1 MPATGSPSSPSL
13 TSLITRHTEGLTL
26 YSEALSV
33 ESEALTLYTD
43 SVSAYSESMDDQ
55 ELHEHVARL
64 RRQRQDDAH
73 VEVKAAVG
81 GVPKDLWRSVSAF
94 ANTEGGVII
103 LGLDETSGF
112 LPAEGFDPQRTLD
125 MVLTGFDASPGT
137 HAKVTPIPPHEI
149 GRHEVDG
156 APVVTLHIGTLHGTP
171 GAKLPCF
178 VTTQGLEAGSYKRV
192 VDANKRLTPYEV
204 YLLHSRRTPDRTDRE
219 AVEGRTVAELSAD
232 LVSRTLEGL
241 RTRSRALTEIEAG
254 DLQGGLHRVNAVDA
268 GGVPTLAGYLALGV
282 YPQQEFPHLVIDVAA
297 HPGTEKSQDPTI
309 RFLDRQQCDGP
320 LPQAIDDAVRAV
332 LRNLRTRR
340 VVDGAAGTDVPE
352 IPADVL
358 REAITNAVLHRDYSP
373 YARGQQVAVDIYP
386 DRVEVKSPGGFWGDR
401 TKENVAEGYSTSR
414 NESLVQLLRVV
425 PMPDRRSTVAENQG
439 SGVPLM
445 VAAMRRHGL
454 PAPDY
459 SSTSIDHVVVKLAR
473 FGLIDPSMEAWLAGL
488 SGRGRRDR
496 RHDVALALAKLNQQV
511 SVADL
516 RNNLGLDSDDCRE
529 VLAELVADSLLE
541 GMNDGPY
548 VLADPRMTET
558 LSGSRWEI
566 LSILDVT
573 TAKSIAEIAEATGKT
588 RNTLRPLLRDLVDQG
603 LVVATAPPQ
612 SRNRKYL
619 IPPSR

>member
-1 MPATGSPSSPSL
+1 
-13 TSLITRHTEGLTL
+13 
-26 YSEALSV
+26 
-33 ESEALTLYTD
+33 
-43 SVSAYSESMDDQ
+43 MDDL
-55 ELHEHVARL
+55 ELHDHVARL

-73 VEVKAAVG
+73 VEVKAAIG

-94 ANTEGGVII
+94 ANTEGGLII

-112 LPAEGFDPQRTLD
+112 LPAEEFDPQRILD
-125 MVLTGFDASPGT
+125 TVLNGFDTSPGT

-149 GRHEVDG
+149 GRNEVDG
-156 APVVTLHIGTLHGTP
+156 RPVVTLDIGPLEGIH

-178 VTTQGLEAGSYKRV
+178 VTSQGVEAGSYKRV
-192 VDANKRLTPYEV
+192 ADANKHLTPYEV
-204 YLLHSRRTPDRTDRE
+204 YLLHSRRSPDRTDRE
-219 AVEGRTVAELSAD
+219 TIEGRTTAELSSD
-232 LVSRTLEGL
+232 LVSRTLEAL
-241 RTRSRALTEIEAG
+241 RARSRALTGIEAG
-254 DLQGGLHRVNAVDA
+254 DMHGGLHRVNAVDP
-268 GGVPTLAGYLALGV
+268 GGAPTLAGYLALGV
-282 YPQQEFPHLVIDVAA
+282 YPQQEFSQLVIDVAA
-297 HPGTEKSQDPTI
+297 HPGTEKAGDPTV

-340 VVDGAAGTDVPE
+340 VVDGTAGTDVPE
-352 IPADVL
+352 IPADLL
-358 REAITNAVLHRDYSP
+358 REAITNAVLHRDYST
-373 YARGQQVAVDIYP
+373 YARGQQVAVDVYT

-425 PMPDRRSTVAENQG
+425 PMPDGRSTVAENQG

-459 SSTSIDHVVVKLAR
+459 RSTSIDHVVVRLAR
-473 FGLIDPSMEAWLAGL
+473 FGLIDPSMEAWLDGL
-488 SGRGRRDR
+488 SGRDRRDR
-496 RHDVALALAKLNQQV
+496 RHDVALALARLNHQV
-511 SVADL
+511 SVTDL

-529 VLAELVADSLLE
+529 VLTELVAGSLLK
-541 GMNDGPY
+541 GLNDGPY
-548 VLADPRMTET
+548 VLADPRMTEAV
-558 LSGSRWEI
+558 SGARWQI

-573 TAKSIAEIAEATGKT
+573 TAQSIAEIAEATGKS
-588 RNTLRPLLRDLVDQG
+588 RNTLRPLLRDLVEQG
-603 LVVATAPPQ
+603 LVTATAPPQ

>member
-1 MPATGSPSSPSL
+1 
-13 TSLITRHTEGLTL
+13 
-26 YSEALSV
+26 
-33 ESEALTLYTD
+33 
-43 SVSAYSESMDDQ
+43 MDDQ
-55 ELHEHVARL
+55 ELQEHVARL
-64 RRQRQDDAH
+64 RRQRQDDAF
-73 VEVKAAVG
+73 VEVKAAEG

-94 ANTEGGVII
+94 ANTEGGLVV

-112 LPAEGFDPQRTLD
+112 LPAEGFDPQRILD
-125 MVLTGFDASPGT
+125 AVLNGFDASSGA
-137 HAKVTPIPPHEI
+137 HAKITPIPPHEI
-149 GRHEVDG
+149 NQLEVDG
-156 APVVTLHIGTLHGTP
+156 APVVTLHISALDGTP

-178 VTTQGLEAGSYKRV
+178 VTSQGIEAGSYKRV
-192 VDANKRLTPYEV
+192 ADANKHLTPYEV
-204 YLLHSRRTPDRTDRE
+204 YLLHSKRSQDRTDRE
-219 AVEGRTVAELSAD
+219 TIEGRTLAELSTD

-241 RTRSRALTEIEAG
+241 RTRGRALSGIETG
-254 DLQGGLHRVNAVDA
+254 DIQGGLHRVNAVDA
-268 GGVPTLAGYLALGV
+268 DGVPTLAGYLALGA

-297 HPGTEKSQDPTI
+297 HPGTEKSHDPTL
-309 RFLDRQQCDGP
+309 RFVDRQECDGP
-320 LPQAIDDAVRAV
+320 MPQAIDDAVRAV

-340 VVDGAAGTDVPE
+340 VVDGTAGTDVPE

-358 REAITNAVLHRDYSP
+358 REAITNAVLHRDYSS
-373 YARGQQVAVDIYP
+373 YVRGQQVAVDIFP

-425 PMPDRRSTVAENQG
+425 PMPDGQSTVAENQG
-439 SGVPLM
+439 SGVQLM

-473 FGLIDPSMEAWLAGL
+473 FGLIDPTMRAWIDGL
-488 SGRGRRDR
+488 PERDHRDR

-516 RNNLGLDSDDCRE
+516 RINLGLDSDDCRE
-529 VLAELVADSLLE
+529 VLAELVADGLLE

-548 VLADPRMTET
+548 VLVDPGMTEAV
-558 LSGSRWEI
+558 SGARWEI
-566 LSILDVT
+566 LSMLDVT
-573 TAKSIAEIAEATGKT
+573 TAKSIADIAETTGKT
-588 RNTLRPLLRDLVDQG
+588 RSALRPLLRDLVDQG
-603 LVVATAPPQ
+603 LVLATAPPQ